1 MPFTLCQGM
10 KSVQENTTNLPKA
23 TEGSP
28 VSPLSNGMLGFD
40 LHASHKTNILG
51 ALISSSSHQP
61 FGVPQ
66 SLGFLEHHAESK
78 HINR

>member
-10 KSVQENTTNLPKA
+10 KSVQEGRFKKA

-40 LHASHKTNILG
+40 LHDSPKIKILG
-51 ALISSSSHQP
+51 ALIHSHQP
-61 FGVPQ
+61 FGAPQ
-66 SLGFLEHHAESK
+66 SLGFLELHAEL
-78 HINR
+78 I